1 VSLGLVMNRLLWLA
15 LPLLLAPLLWALADW
30 AVFSAVFRP
39 DLAACQLAAGQG
51 ACWGVVA
58 EKWRI
63 ILFGRYPL
71 DEQWRAATVL
81 VVWSALLFATAAR
94 VLKPKLLAVAWAVV
108 LKGSFLLM
116 AGDVTGTVAS
126 LPAVPTALWGGL
138 PLTLIISTVGFG
150 LAFPLALLL
159 ALGRQSKFA
168 PLRGLCIAYIELLRA
183 LPLVTVLFLAAFV
196 LPLWLPGEGLDL
208 FTRVLLTIALFSAA
222 YLAEV
227 LRGGLQGVPQGQ
239 RLAAIALGM
248 NAVQTNLQVVLPQ
261 AIRACLPSLT
271 NSFVTLFKECSLV
284 TVVALFELTGAL
296 GLALAGDVQ
305 WRSFYLEGYLFIAL
319 VYWAYCFGLSKTVK

>member
-1 VSLGLVMNRLLWLA
+1 MNPSLLINRFLWLA
-15 LPLLLAPLLWALADW
+15 LPLLLAPLAWALLDW
-30 AVFSAVFRP
+30 AVLSAVFRP
-39 DLAACQLAAGQG
+39 DLQACQQATGKG

-63 ILFGRYPL
+63 ILFGRYPVA
-71 DEQWRAATVL
+71 EQWRAATVL
-81 VVWSALLFATAAR
+81 VLWSALLFATAANVFKSKTTFALWALLLPASA
-94 VLKPKLLAVAWAVV
+94 VLLHGGFADLAV
-108 LKGSFLLM
+108 
-116 AGDVTGTVAS
+116 
-126 LPAVPTALWGGL
+126 VPTSLWGGL
-138 PLTLIISTVGFG
+138 PLTLILSTVGFA
-150 LAFPLALLL
+150 LALPLAVLL
-159 ALGRQSKFA
+159 ALGRQSAFA
-168 PLRGLCIAYIELLRA
+168 PLRRFCIAYIELLRA

-227 LRGGLQGVPQGQ
+227 LRGGLQAVPAGQ
-239 RLAAIALGM
+239 AQAAKALGL
-248 NAVQTNLQVVLPQ
+248 NVVQRNVHVVLPQ

-284 TVVALFELTGAL
+284 TIVALFELTGAL
-296 GLALAGDVQ
+296 SLALAGDVQ
-305 WRSFYLEGYLFIAL
+305 WRSFYLEGYLFIGL

>member
-1 VSLGLVMNRLLWLA
+1 MSLGLVMNRLLWVA
-15 LPLLLAPLLWALADW
+15 LPLLLAPVLWALVDW

-39 DLAACQLAAGQG
+39 DLAACQQAAGQG

-71 DEQWRAATVL
+71 EEQWRAGTVL
-81 VVWSALLFATAAR
+81 VVWSVLLFATAAR
-94 VLKPKLLAVAWAVV
+94 LLRAKPLAVAWV
-108 LKGSFLLM
+108 LVLTGSTVLM
-116 AGDVTGTVAS
+116 AGHVAG

-138 PLTLIISTVGFG
+138 PLTLILSTVGFG

-168 PLRGLCIAYIELLRA
+168 LLRGLCIAYIELLRA

-196 LPLWLPGEGLDL
+196 LPLWLPSEGLDL

-227 LRGGLQGVPQGQ
+227 LRGGLQGVPEGQ
-239 RLAAIALGM
+239 RLAAIALGL
-248 NAVQTNLQVVLPQ
+248 NPVQTNLQVVLPQ

-296 GLALAGDVQ
+296 SLALAGDVQ

>member
-1 VSLGLVMNRLLWLA
+1 MNPAVLLNRFLWVA
-15 LPLLLAPLLWALADW
+15 LPVLLAPLAWALLDW
-30 AVFSAVFRP
+30 ALLSAVFRP
-39 DLAACQLAAGQG
+39 DLQACQQAAGQG

-58 EKWRI
+58 EKWRL
-63 ILFGRYPL
+63 ILFGRYPVE
-71 DEQWRAATVL
+71 EQWRAATVL

-94 VLKPKLLAVAWAVV
+94 IFKLDTAFTLWAI
-108 LKGSFLLM
+108 
-116 AGDVTGTVAS
+116 
-126 LPAVPTALWGGL
+126 AVPGSAVLLYGGFATMPTVPTNLWGGL
-138 PLTLIISTVGFG
+138 PLTLILSTVGFG

-159 ALGRQSKFA
+159 ALGRQSPFA
-168 PLRGLCIAYIELLRA
+168 PLRRFCIAYIELLRA

-227 LRGGLQGVPQGQ
+227 LRGGLQAVPQGQ
-239 RLAAIALGM
+239 GQAAKALGL
-248 NAVQTNLQVVLPQ
+248 NVVQRNVHVVLPQ
-261 AIRACLPSLT
+261 AIRACLPSLI

-284 TVVALFELTGAL
+284 TIVALFELTGSL
-296 GLALAGDVQ
+296 SLALAGDVQ
-305 WRSFYLEGYLFIAL
+305 WRSFYLEGYLFIGL

>member
-1 VSLGLVMNRLLWLA
+1 M
-15 LPLLLAPLLWALADW
+15 
-30 AVFSAVFRP
+30 
-39 DLAACQLAAGQG
+39 
-51 ACWGVVA
+51 
-58 EKWRI
+58 
-63 ILFGRYPL
+63 
-71 DEQWRAATVL
+71 L
-81 VVWSALLFATAAR
+81 VVWSAVLFATAAR
-94 VLKPKLLAVAWAVV
+94 VLKPKPLAVAWAVV
-108 LKGSFLLM
+108 LIGSFVLM

-150 LAFPLALLL
+150 LAFPLGLLL
-159 ALGRQSKFA
+159 ALGRQSRFA

-227 LRGGLQGVPQGQ
+227 LRGGLQAVPQGQ
-239 RLAAIALGM
+239 RLAAMALGL
-248 NAVQTNLQVVLPQ
+248 NPFQTNLQVVLPQ